1 MSTESQLAA
10 NRANAKH
17 STGPT
22 TEAGKK
28 RSSLNAR
35 RHGLTGQVSTMTDED
50 RAAHEKFSD
59 AIVKDLA
66 PAGAMETQL
75 AQRIAID
82 SWRLNRMSAI
92 EDNLFAIG
100 IDTLDGQ
107 SNDMGQIDAA
117 INSAHTF
124 LRNSKQM
131 QLLSLYEQRI
141 NRTLQKN
148 LALLKSLQAERKA
161 QRETQMKEAA
171 LLLQLSET
179 RNIAYAPMKDGF
191 VFSVAEIHA
200 AIDLHQRRQKA
211 MLANFTHFRPRKSL
225 TQAA

>member
-1 MSTESQLAA
+1 
-10 NRANAKH
+10 
-17 STGPT
+17 
-22 TEAGKK
+22 
-28 RSSLNAR
+28 
-35 RHGLTGQVSTMTDED
+35 
-50 RAAHEKFSD
+50 
-59 AIVKDLA
+59 
-66 PAGAMETQL
+66 METQL
-75 AQRIAID
+75 AQRIATD

-161 QRETQMKEAA
+161 RRETQMKEAA

-179 RNIAYAPMKDGF
+179 HNRPYTPARDGF

-211 MLANFTHFRPRKSL
+211 LRADFSRYKPR
-225 TQAA
+225 TFHAAA